1 MPLSAHPSSCFKGFI
16 TGEILRYWNQN
27 SREEDFVQITSQFMQ
42 QLLQQGQ
49 LLSSI
54 VPIIWSAASK
64 IDHRHSDC
72 FIPNNKLDNEDTLFL
87 SWEYHPRD
95 ISKSEIHRIYQ
106 NTLQDNVNF
115 TKMKIAM
122 SRPNNLR
129 DLLCQTQLLNDGN
142 KYQIFL
148 PKHDQKSCTTYISGH
163 YSIDQYLMFEDLNL
177 TLT

>member
-1 MPLSAHPSSCFKGFI
+1 
-16 TGEILRYWNQN
+16 
-27 SREEDFVQITSQFMQ
+27 
-42 QLLQQGQ
+42 
-49 LLSSI
+49 
-54 VPIIWSAASK
+54 
-64 IDHRHSDC
+64 
-72 FIPNNKLDNEDTLFL
+72 
-87 SWEYHPRD
+87 
-95 ISKSEIHRIYQ
+95 
-106 NTLQDNVNF
+106 
-115 TKMKIAM
+115 MKIAM